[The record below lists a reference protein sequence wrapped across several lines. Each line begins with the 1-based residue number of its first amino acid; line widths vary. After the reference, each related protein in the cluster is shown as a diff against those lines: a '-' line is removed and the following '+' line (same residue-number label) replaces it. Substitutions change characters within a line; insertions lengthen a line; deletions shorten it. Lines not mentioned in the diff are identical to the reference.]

1 MTTEM
6 VKHWR
11 QALEKKLPLTMPGFK
26 FMASLSTENGL
37 PRVVINSVV
46 KPVADMSAADIAKIV
61 RRCLDLAHVLE
72 PVLAAKAA
80 EENEA
85 SEADAAG
92 EVTSPGLERLRELGF
107 GQFAGETEDDDQ
119 PEETADEGDSD
130 EESGSEPEADAQ
142 S

>member
-11 QALEKKLPLTMPGFK
+11 QALEKKLDLTMPGFK
-26 FMASLSTENGL
+26 FMASLSKENGL
-37 PRVVINSVV
+37 PRVEINAVS
-46 KPVADMSAADIAKIV
+46 KPVADLTAADVAKIV
-61 RRCLDLAHVLE
+61 RRCLDLAHDLE
-72 PVLAAKAA
+72 PVLAAKAT

-92 EVTSPGLERLRELGF
+92 EVTSPGLERLRALGF
-107 GQFAGETEDDDQ
+107 GQLVGEDDEQ
-119 PEETADEGDSD
+119 PEETSDDEDSD
-130 EESGSEPEADAQ
+130 EESDSEPEADSQ